1 MADDDEI
8 EKRVA
13 ELARLPAIQY
23 ARKRK
28 VAAKE
33 LDCGGVRILDALVE
47 RERKHASRVREEFTF
62 EQIEPWHKPVDGAAL
77 LDRIEALYRRHVVL
91 NRFESASA
99 ALWTLYSYC
108 YEAFDMSPILAI
120 ESATPRCGK
129 TTLLSIIG
137 RLVYRGISAS
147 NISPAAIYRF
157 IESQRPTLLMD
168 EADAWLRGNEEARS
182 VLNSGHTRAA
192 AIVIRCEG
200 DDSKPKPFS
209 TWCPK
214 VIALIGKLPPTLLDR
229 SIRIAL
235 QRKLSTDKLER
246 YSQDKASVVLDEV
259 RRQCL
264 RWKRDNFAALRAWD
278 GFMPDGLNDRAC
290 DNWRTLVAIADL
302 AERSR
307 RQECG
312 PDAELWSALARSAAR
327 ELSGFEREDPDLKA
341 VLLADI
347 DAFFRERNVARVSSQ
362 ELAAHLGNLVD
373 QPWSEWGR
381 PPKAMSPGQLA
392 RQLEP
397 LRIKPNLMRIGA
409 TPTRGYER
417 AQFDDA
423 LRRYP
428 PVQSV
433 TPLQPK
439 LFNDLGANQTVT
451 TGQDVTVGNAANP
464 LIDKAC
470 NGVTLS
476 QGGYRDNTKSVDCAT
491 CLNFKRISAETGEC
505 TEHHDDAAPGAPRIC
520 RDYLPA
526 SSENAGDGRDGAPGN
541 GLDAS
546 DRGTKITH

>member
-8 EKRVA
+8 EKLVA

-23 ARKRK
+23 ARRRK
-28 VAAKE
+28 TAAKE
-33 LDCGGVRILDALVE
+33 LDCGGVRVLDALVE
-47 RERKHASRVREEFTF
+47 RERKHASRVREEFSF
-62 EQIEPWHKPVDGAAL
+62 EQIEPWHRPVDGAEL
-77 LDRIEALYRRHVVL
+77 LDRIAALYRRHVVL
-91 NRFESASA
+91 DRLENASA

-108 YEAFDMSPILAI
+108 YDAFDMSPILAI

-129 TTLLSIIG
+129 TTLLSMIG

-157 IESQRPTLLMD
+157 IESHRPTLLMD

-246 YSQDKASVVLDEV
+246 YSQDKASAVLDEI
-259 RRQCL
+259 RQRCL
-264 RWKRDNFAALRAWD
+264 RWKRDNFAALKAWD

-290 DNWRTLVAIADL
+290 DNWRALAAIADL
-302 AERSR
+302 AEQSSKGER
-307 RQECG
+307 G
-312 PDAELWSALARSAAR
+312 PDAELWPALARAAAR
-327 ELSGFEREDPDLKA
+327 GLSGIEREEPDLKA
-341 VLLADI
+341 VLIADI
-347 DAFFRERNVARVSSQ
+347 DAMFRERQVDRISSQ
-362 ELAAHLGNLVD
+362 ELAAYLGNLVD

-381 PPKAMSPGQLA
+381 PPKPISPGQLA

-397 LRIKPNLMRIGA
+397 LRIKPKTIRIGLTTA
-409 TPTRGYER
+409 KGYER
-417 AQFDDA
+417 EQFDDS

-428 PVQSV
+428 PAQNV
-433 TPLQPK
+433 TPSQTK

-451 TGQDVTVGNAANP
+451 NSQAVTVQNAANP
-464 LIDKAC
+464 LIDQGC
-470 NGVTLS
+470 YGVTFS
-476 QGGYRDNTKSVDCAT
+476 EGGCRDNTILVDCST
-491 CLNFKRISAETGEC
+491 CLNFKRISDETGEC
-505 TEHHDDAAPGAPRIC
+505 TEHHGDAAPGAPRIC
-520 RDYLPA
+520 RDYLLV
-526 SSENAGDGRDGAPGN
+526 SSENAGDGRAVVPGN

-546 DRGTKITH
+546 DRGTKATH

>member
-13 ELARLPAIQY
+13 ELARLPTIQY

-33 LDCGGVRILDALVE
+33 MDCGGVRILDALVE
-47 RERKHASRVREEFTF
+47 RERKHAARVREEFSF

-77 LDRIEALYRRHVVL
+77 LDRIAALYRRHVVL

-157 IESQRPTLLMD
+157 IESHRPTLLMD

-246 YSQDKASVVLDEV
+246 YSQDKASAVLDEI

-264 RWKRDNFAALRAWD
+264 RWRRDNFAALKAWD
-278 GFMPDGLNDRAC
+278 GFMPDRLNDRAC

-312 PDAELWSALARSAAR
+312 PDAELWSALARAAAR
-327 ELSGFEREDPDLKA
+327 ELSGIEREEPDLKA

-347 DAFFRERNVARVSSQ
+347 DAFFRERQVDRIFSQ
-362 ELAAHLGNLVD
+362 ELAAYLGNLVD

-381 PPKAMSPGQLA
+381 QGKPISANQLA

-397 LRIKPNLMRIGA
+397 LRIKPGSIRIGNA
-409 TPTRGYER
+409 TGKGYEF
-417 AQFDDA
+417 AQFEDS

-428 PVQSV
+428 PSRNV
-433 TPLQPK
+433 TPSQTK

-451 TGQDVTVGNAANP
+451 TGQGVPVQNAANP
-464 LIDKAC
+464 LINHTCD
-470 NGVTLS
+470 GVTVWK
-476 QGGYRDNTKSVDCAT
+476 GGHRDNAIPVDCAT
-491 CLNFKRISAETGEC
+491 CLNFKRISGEIGEC
-505 TEHHDDAAPGAPRIC
+505 TEHHGDAAPGAPRIC
-520 RDYLPA
+520 RDYLLA
-526 SSENAGDGRDGAPGN
+526 SSENAGDGRNVAPGN
-541 GLDAS
+541 SLDAS
-546 DRGTKITH
+546 DRGTKATH